1 MNRLATFRI
10 KQIRLNRNLN
20 RNIKYSQ
27 RTMHIRHI
35 PMRWGT
41 GDNYAYIL
49 TDDVTKASY
58 VIDPAEPDE

>member
-1 MNRLATFRI
+1 
-10 KQIRLNRNLN
+10 
-20 RNIKYSQ
+20 
-27 RTMHIRHI
+27 MHIRHI